1 MEKKKLRPNNT
12 TLEPTGIAPSVL
24 DDFGFINILEFL
36 KLAHDARGSAL
47 DR

>member
-1 MEKKKLRPNNT
+1 MNDQWPNT
-12 TLEPTGIAPSVL
+12 ALEPTGIAPSVL
-24 DDFGFINILEFL
+24 DDVDFIKVFELR